1 MLRTIMQFAREL
13 EAEWPERMSALYESG
28 VPLNA
33 DTATFSAAM
42 KTKFIGPIRDG
53 LHSGKVLLFGSGAD
67 SPEGTDAN
75 PTNFKGILPSA
86 ENIDF
91 VGNEFRI
98 PLKTSRNQAVG
109 FRSENETLPAP
120 GASKYTYLSEPLRYA
135 YGAFNITG
143 QLMKASETNEG
154 AFKAAFKQEMEDT
167 VLTSKLDHNRAA
179 WNDGSGK
186 MTDVRTNSLSTDT
199 VIQVNTTINFRGGEY
214 VDFVTSGGTCVAA
227 ACNVVSVDRVN
238 RTITLAAQVGFALVA
253 GTHFPVRAS
262 SDSTTATPNNSLNKE
277 IQGITSIVSA
287 TGTLH
292 GVNPAT
298 YPFWK
303 SYNKNIG
310 GAISDAAVRDALDGV
325 GFESGIDLDGEADYA
340 LISTRGIRRRYA
352 DTLTS
357 VKRFNDV
364 QSTTLHGGFKVLDFD
379 GNPWFIDDSCPLGT
393 VVGLSLRDMFW
404 AQMSDWEWME
414 EDGKVLKWEVRKD
427 RYQAILFKYCQLG
440 TTRRNAHFLING
452 ITDDVR

>member
-1 MLRTIMQFAREL
+1 M
-13 EAEWPERMSALYESG
+13 
-28 VPLNA
+28 A

-42 KTKFIGPIRDG
+42 KTKFIGPIRDS
-53 LHSGKVLLFGSGAD
+53 LHSGKVLLFGSGSASSTD
-67 SPEGTDAN
+67 PGNDAN

-109 FRSENETLPAP
+109 FRSENETLPAA
-120 GASKYTYLSEPLRYA
+120 GNSKYTYLSEPMRYA

-167 VLTSKLDHNRAA
+167 VLTSKIDHNRAA

-186 MTDVRTNSLSTDT
+186 MFDVRVTSLATDT
-199 VIQVNTTINFRGGEY
+199 VINVSSTINIRGGEY
-214 VDFVTSGGTCVAA
+214 LDFVTAGATVVAA
-227 ACNVVSVDRVN
+227 ACLVTSVDRVN
-238 RTITLAAQVGFALVA
+238 RTVTFSATPGVVLTA
-253 GTHFPVRAS
+253 GTHYAVRAS
-262 SDSTTATPNNSLNKE
+262 SDSTTAVPNNSQNRE
-277 IQGITSIVSA
+277 IQGIGSIVAS

-292 GVNPAT
+292 GVNPST

-303 SYNKNIG
+303 SYYKGSI
-310 GAISDAAVRDALDGV
+310 GAIGDAAIRDALDGV
-325 GFESGIDLDGEADYA
+325 GFESGVDLDGESANYA
-340 LISTRGIRRRYA
+340 LVSTRGIRRRYA
-352 DTLTS
+352 DTLLS

-364 QSTTLHGGFKVLDFD
+364 QATKLHGGFTVLDFD
-379 GNPWFIDDSCPLGT
+379 GNPWFIDDACPVGT
-393 VVGLSLRDMFW
+393 VVGLSIPDLFW

-414 EDGKVLKWEVRKD
+414 EDGKVLKWEPRKD
-427 RYQAILFKYCQLG
+427 RYNAILFKYCQLG
-440 TTRRNAHFLING
+440 TTARNRHFKIDG
-452 ITDDVR
+452 VTDDVR